1 MALIF
6 REEETA
12 GKVRASTKK
21 RTPAHTKLSDILR
34 SEIMAGKYDPKTPM
48 PTEVEL
54 RKKFGA
60 SRFTIRQALET
71 LVVEGLIYRRPG
83 SGTFVTSLPRQQ
95 PYVRILG
102 SVEDAMA
109 IGNETVFFPEHP
121 LRRENSKAAAEHL
134 RLAQEEVW
142 VLRGTR
148 YLSETP
154 FGYWQIHIPPHIGE
168 LLGEGFSGRERQS
181 IIGKIKEETDTQI
194 LRAEQVISA
203 ELADT
208 RIAEA
213 LRVTVGSPVLRI
225 ERLYL
230 DHKDDPLEWSVSTY
244 RPDQYSYRIDLYPQ
258 TKSRSDLANSPSAEK
273 PSS

>member
-1 MALIF
+1 V
-6 REEETA
+6 T
-12 GKVRASTKK
+12 GKVKTAASK
-21 RTPAHTKLSDILR
+21 RTPAHTKLSDTIR
-34 SEIMAGKYDPKTPM
+34 SEIMAGKYDPKTPL

-54 RKKFGA
+54 RKRFGA

-109 IGNETVFFPEHP
+109 IGDETIFVPEHP
-121 LRRENSKAAAEHL
+121 LRRENSKAAAERL
-134 RLAQEEVW
+134 RQAQEEVW

-154 FGYWQIHIPPHIGE
+154 LGYWQIHLPSHVGE
-168 LLGEGFSGRERQS
+168 LLGEGFSGRVRQS
-181 IIGKIKEETDTQI
+181 LIGKVKEETGAQI
-194 LRAEQVISA
+194 LRAEQAISA
-203 ELADT
+203 ELADD

-213 LRVTVGSPVLRI
+213 LNVAVGSPVLRI

-230 DHKDDPLEWSVSTY
+230 DHKDDPLEWSVSKY
-244 RPDQYSYRIDLYPQ
+244 RPDQYKYRIDLYPHA
-258 TKSRSDLANSPSAEK
+258 KSRSELGNSSSAEN

>member
-1 MALIF
+1 
-6 REEETA
+6 
-12 GKVRASTKK
+12 
-21 RTPAHTKLSDILR
+21 
-34 SEIMAGKYDPKTPM
+34 MAGKYEPKTPL
-48 PTEVEL
+48 PTEVAL
-54 RKKFGA
+54 RKRFAA
-60 SRFTIRQALET
+60 SRFTVRQALET

-109 IGNETVFFPEHP
+109 IGDETVFIPEHP
-121 LRRENSKAAAEHL
+121 LRREKSKAAAERL
-134 RLAQEEVW
+134 RLAQEEVS

-154 FGYWQIHIPPHIGE
+154 LGYWQIHLPPHVGE
-168 LLGEGFSGRERQS
+168 LLGEGFSGRECQS
-181 IIGKIKEETDTQI
+181 VIGKVKEVTGAQI

-203 ELADT
+203 ELADA

-213 LRVTVGSPVLRI
+213 LNVAVDSPVLKI

-230 DHKDDPLEWSVSTY
+230 DHEDDPLEWSVSKY
-244 RPDQYSYRIDLYPQ
+244 RPDQYNYRIDL
-258 TKSRSDLANSPSAEK
+258 
-273 PSS
+273 

>member
-1 MALIF
+1 VTI
-6 REEETA
+6 
-12 GKVRASTKK
+12 GKVRTATRKST
-21 RTPAHTKLSDILR
+21 PIHTKLSDILR

-48 PTEVEL
+48 PTEVAL
-54 RKKFGA
+54 RKRFGA
-60 SRFTIRQALET
+60 SRFTVRQALET

-109 IGNETVFFPEHP
+109 IGDETVFFPEHH
-121 LRRENSKAAAEHL
+121 LRQENFKAAAERL
-134 RLAQEEVW
+134 RLAQDEVW

-154 FGYWQIHIPPHIGE
+154 FGYWQIHLPPHVGE
-168 LLGEGFSGRERQS
+168 LLGEGFSGMECQS
-181 IIGKIKEETDTQI
+181 TIGKVKEETGTQI
-194 LRAEQVISA
+194 LRAEQIISA
-203 ELADT
+203 ELADDRT
-208 RIAEA
+208 SEA
-213 LRVTVGSPVLRI
+213 LDVAVGSPVLRI

-230 DHKDDPLEWSVSTY
+230 DHKDDPLEWSVSKY
-244 RPDQYSYRIDLYPQ
+244 RPDQYNYRIDLYPQ
-258 TKSRSDLANSPSAEK
+258 AQSRSDLGNAPSPEN